1 MAPSGKS
8 GVIKLQKNTKLLPAW
23 QAYQTLY
30 YEKKLKPLVE
40 EAYSRRTENL
50 PEGKKPKGR
59 IAIIGEI
66 AREQLENETPEVKAE
81 VEEYR
86 TKLKDEEEPLKKDQI
101 DAYQR

>member
-1 MAPSGKS
+1 
-8 GVIKLQKNTKLLPAW
+8 VIKLQNKTTKLLPAW

-30 YEKKLKPLVE
+30 YEEKLKTLVN
-40 EAYSRRTENL
+40 EAYSKHIAEV
-50 PEGKKPKGR
+50 PEGTKRKAR
-59 IAIIGEI
+59 LAILGEI
-66 AREQLENETPEVKAE
+66 AREQLQNETPEVKAE